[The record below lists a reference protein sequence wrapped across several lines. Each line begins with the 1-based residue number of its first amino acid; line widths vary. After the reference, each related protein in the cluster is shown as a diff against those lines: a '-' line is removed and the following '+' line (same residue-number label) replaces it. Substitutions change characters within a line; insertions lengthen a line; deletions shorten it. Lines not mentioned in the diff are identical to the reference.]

1 MVKNITE
8 TLNFGS
14 IWATINKKESEQNK
28 TIKILKHSSKSYKM
42 WLVWIPEMISTWMS
56 FRSIDLKDNSLEM
69 FMNIQ
74 FKYYLEH
81 C

>member
-28 TIKILKHSSKSYKM
+28 TIKILKHPSKSYKM